1 MLKTDFTVDKVVV
14 YLFCMYML
22 AMTGLYFHMDSRIR
36 ILQTIQADSLDM
48 FKKYSEKD
56 TKQQNDI
63 DSLAARMELLKTRLE
78 SLDSNINDK
87 FSQISRF
94 IIDTHVSGGKTPS
107 KK

>member
-36 ILQTIQADSLDM
+36 VLQVIQTNSLDM
-48 FKKYSEKD
+48 FKRYSEKD
-56 TKQQNDI
+56 QQQQSDIDNLSVRI
-63 DSLAARMELLKTRLE
+63 DSLKNKLEVLDDTLDDKLTRITNLILNNYGDRE
-78 SLDSNINDK
+78 
-87 FSQISRF
+87 
-94 IIDTHVSGGKTPS
+94 S